1 MIDKLSKDCPCR
13 PKPSRKRARRPG
25 APDEDDDQAFLSA
38 AALSSLNT
46 RAGTPTLSNC
56 WRRSTNS
63 NRSWSRSRYRTG
75 PTWSNDSCVS
85 FSTRSAALSASS
97 TELLLATKTEALAD
111 LIARVESR
119 ILRILWS
126 LRVADA
132 APEVET
138 TPPPSEVSAE
148 PPTTGRPI
156 VVDHVVQRRTAC
168 IVYVRRFTPRSNAQ
182 TYPRPRCPR
191 IGSRQQSCP
200 SHLSFRRATPRGQ

>member
-1 MIDKLSKDCPCR
+1 MPAETIAQASGR
-13 PKPSRKRARRPG
+13 RAPN
-25 APDEDDDQAFLSA
+25 EDDDQAFLSA
-38 AALSSLNT
+38 AALFALNT
-46 RAGTPTLSNC
+46 RAGTGTPTLGNC

-63 NRSWSRSRYRTG
+63 NRSWSRSRHRTG

-85 FSTRSAALSASS
+85 FSTRSAAPSASS

-132 APEVET
+132 ASEVET

-156 VVDHVVQRRTAC
+156 VVDHVVVRRRTVC

-191 IGSRQQSCP
+191 TGSRQQSCP
-200 SHLSFRRATPRGQ
+200 SHLSFRRARPRGQ